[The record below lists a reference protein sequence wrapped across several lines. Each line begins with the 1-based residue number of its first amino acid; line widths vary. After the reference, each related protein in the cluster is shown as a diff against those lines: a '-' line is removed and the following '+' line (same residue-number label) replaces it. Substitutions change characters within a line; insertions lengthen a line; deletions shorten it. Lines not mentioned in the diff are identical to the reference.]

1 MGLSWDFFGGDKI
14 DVDATVVLIDDFGQ
28 TIDAVYYNKT
38 VSDCGQVK
46 HSGDQRD
53 GTATG
58 FDEVIS
64 IDLKNMS
71 HSISYLAVLIN
82 SFKGVGFK
90 NIETASVS
98 IM

>member
-1 MGLSWDFFGGDKI
+1 ML
-14 DVDATVVLIDDFGQ
+14 DDFG
-28 TIDAVYYNKT
+28 TTVDAVYYNKQS
-38 VSDCGQVK
+38 SDCGLVK

-64 IDLKNMS
+64 IDLKNVS
-71 HSISYLAVLIN
+71 HSISYFAVLIN

-90 NIETASVS
+90 NVETATVS
-98 IM
+98 IMQ

>member
-1 MGLSWDFFGGDKI
+1 ML
-14 DVDATVVLIDDFGQ
+14 DDFG
-28 TIDAVYYNKT
+28 TTVDAVYYNKQS
-38 VSDCGQVK
+38 SDCGNVK

-64 IDLKNMS
+64 IDLKNVS
-71 HSISYLAVLIN
+71 HSISYFAVLIN

-90 NIETASVS
+90 NVETATVSV
-98 IM
+98 MQ